1 MAKHPSLAGSGRE
14 APRGAHPVEGRQRRR
29 RVPPVVAGGLAL
41 LAVACATPSDRPAEP
56 AHPTLTGIEW
66 RLLEF
71 ESSDDAIG
79 TIRPGEGEA
88 YTLRL
93 DPDGSLAAGLF
104 CNRGTGRWTS
114 PDAARA
120 SGSLTLELKAV
131 TSAACPPSRLERLGS
146 DLAHVRSFVI
156 QDGRLHLNLML
167 DGGNYV
173 WVPQ

>member
-1 MAKHPSLAGSGRE
+1 MARRPSLTGSDRKDR
-14 APRGAHPVEGRQRRR
+14 PRRLRLL
-29 RVPPVVAGGLAL
+29 VASGLAL
-41 LAVACATPSDRPAEP
+41 LSAAGCATPSDRPAEP
-56 AHPTLTGIEW
+56 THPALTGTEW

-79 TIRPGEGEA
+79 TIRPGEGEV

-114 PDAARA
+114 PDAAEP

-131 TSAACPPSRLERLGS
+131 TSAACPPSRLERVGS

-156 QDGRLHLNLML
+156 RDGRLNLNLML

-173 WVPQ
+173 WVPE